1 MLDAAKRRR
10 WREGPLTEINNSEEL
25 EAWLRKQRRQVSFA
39 FAARPALRALPIL
52 PPAFY
57 LRFERDFTR
66 NIVLP
71 VFRSTSVAWAVAKYK
86 SPGQATRLA
95 AAAAADTAAAAAADF
110 ADEGGGGGAVSATKA
125 AAYAARAAA
134 AAIAAAAAAAAAA
147 ADRAATA
154 VEAG

>member
-25 EAWLRKQRRQVSFA
+25 EAWLRKQRREVSVA
-39 FAARPALRALPIL
+39 FAARAALRALPIL
-52 PPAFY
+52 PHAVY
-57 LRFERDFTR
+57 LRFERDFSR

-71 VFRSTSVAWAVAKYK
+71 VFRSTSGAWAVAKYK
-86 SPGQATRLA
+86 PPGQATRLA